1 MTTNGHGDQSY
12 EERNNRPDNY
22 GEQLFVDYCR
32 LEGYK
37 LHRIGFDEKQDKVQG
52 FYNLNKI
59 IRQLPD
65 YVCLSP
71 ASGRMEV
78 VSVKGT
84 NKFKEEDYNNLTWL
98 ESVYA
103 SPKAPL
109 RFVFAIHWN
118 IERFKV
124 GPDYWVFEYFCLSQ
138 KSKWMLGKNGGQE
151 KDV

>member
-1 MTTNGHGDQSY
+1 MLTNGHGDQSY

-22 GEQLFVDYCR
+22 GEQLFIDYCR
-32 LEGYK
+32 VEGYK

-65 YVCLSP
+65 YICLSP
-71 ASGRMEV
+71 ASGRMAV

-84 NKFKEEDYNNLTWL
+84 NKFKEEDYNNLRWL
-98 ESVYA
+98 ETVYA

-109 RFVFAIHWN
+109 RFVFAI
-118 IERFKV
+118 RGQV
-124 GPDYWVFEYFCLSQ
+124 YWKTSAEVAELYRQSVEEGQ
-138 KSKWMLGKNGGQE
+138 WTDGKKYRVLE
-151 KDV
+151 IA